1 MPHSVILFLLFLKAS
16 LLSTGGFGPLPLLQQ
31 DLVQSRHWATAGTI
45 AGALAVGRISPGPNG
60 LFVISLGYFIDGV
73 PGALAATMACLLPPF
88 LVLVWAGFYRRY
100 AHLRIVYAVTR
111 GIRVAVVGLI
121 VAVGLSL
128 AQAEVHD
135 PFGLA
140 VAVLA
145 GLIVAFTRFDAMLI
159 LAAAALAGILVAH
172 L

>member
-1 MPHSVILFLLFLKAS
+1 VILFLLFLKAA

-31 DLVQSRHWATAGTI
+31 DLVDSRHWATAATI
-45 AGALAVGRISPGPNG
+45 AAALAVGRISPGPNG
-60 LFVISLGYFIDGV
+60 LFVISLGYFIDGI
-73 PGALAATMACLLPPF
+73 PGALAVTIASLLPPF
-88 LVLVWAGFYRRY
+88 LVLVWAGLYRRY
-100 AHLRIVYAVTR
+100 AHLPIVHAVTR

-135 PFGLA
+135 PFALA

-145 GLIVAFTRFDAMLI
+145 GLLLAFTRFDAILILVAAAIAGI
-159 LAAAALAGILVAH
+159 LAAH